1 MSAKKKHT
9 DRTVKKQEEATP
21 KKPWLKKF
29 PKGKSG
35 NPKGRPKG
43 SISPTEQLRKL
54 LNSNPVL
61 LEAIT
66 RKWLHRMLEANDFRW
81 FKEFIDRIDGKVAE
95 KVDVGGASVFTVT
108 IPKPSS
114 EINHGD

>member
-1 MSAKKKHT
+1 
-9 DRTVKKQEEATP
+9 
-21 KKPWLKKF
+21 
-29 PKGKSG
+29 
-35 NPKGRPKG
+35 
-43 SISPTEQLRKL
+43 
-54 LNSNPVL
+54 
-61 LEAIT
+61 
-66 RKWLHRMLEANDFRW
+66 MLEANDFRW